1 MSPAATRFGLAAKA
15 ATRGIMNRKKVM
27 KVNKETQRFLTLPPG
42 SVPGYPFRG
51 STAFANHL
59 SNETYTDISESV
71 ARDRAEL
78 QMSPKRRYGTSNS
91 VEIPE
96 YVGNVSLHS
105 SFREDYD
112 DSKFHST
119 AANATSC
126 DLGQLYDAEAAAA
139 SAVFATTLM
148 GNSIRVG
155 DHSTF
160 FEHDDDYYAKLERNL
175 GIHGVDDDDMNEDGD
190 DY

>member
-1 MSPAATRFGLAAKA
+1 MTPVATRFGLAAKA
-15 ATRGIMNRKKVM
+15 AARGTMNRKKVM

-42 SVPGYPFRG
+42 SVRGYPFHG

-59 SNETYTDISESV
+59 SNETDTDMSKSV

-78 QMSPKRRYGTSNS
+78 HMSPKRRYGTSTS
-91 VEIPE
+91 MEIPE
-96 YVGNVSLHS
+96 YMGNVSIHS

-112 DSKFHST
+112 DSNFHCT

-126 DLGQLYDAEAAAA
+126 DLGQLYDGESAAD
-139 SAVFATTLM
+139 STIFATTLM

-175 GIHGVDDDDMNEDGD
+175 GILDVDGEW
-190 DY
+190 